1 MYNSSSAKKWDLI
14 QTLTYAGYYLGSSP
28 SNLSKFGLHS
38 VSSNHAEG
46 VMTVWPQLHWPWLV
60 IFNKGGAPM
69 IQNKGC
75 VLISDNSNFP
85 VMSLYKSLLF
95 EATD

>member
-1 MYNSSSAKKWDLI
+1 MQVIISVRAPPICQN
-14 QTLTYAGYYLGSSP
+14 LG
-28 SNLSKFGLHS
+28 FTA

-46 VMTVWPQLHWPWLV
+46 VMTEWPQLHWPRLV

-85 VMSLYKSLLF
+85 VMSLHKSLLF